1 VSGCP
6 DHLENRHITLG
17 TQNSKL
23 FLALLTFLPPG
34 SGQLAIDIG
43 VGKTNWLFAPRGI
56 FIPGLSTAGPFPA
69 TITFDMD
76 LSIVIP
82 MYEEEGNARILQER
96 LTSALD
102 DLQDLECEIIYVND
116 GSRDKTLDELR
127 KIALEDSRVTVLDLR
142 RNYGQTAAMSAG
154 FDRASGM
161 VIVAMDGDL
170 QNDPADIRMLFEEL
184 ENGYDVVSGWRKN
197 RKDNSLMRTFPSRV
211 ANWLIGMVTGV
222 KLHDYGCSLKA
233 YRAEILHD
241 VKLYGEMHRFI
252 PALAFWAGARVTELP
267 VRHHARRHGKAKY
280 GISRTFRVLLDLVT
294 VKFLLSFSTSPL
306 RMFGSAGA
314 VSAMAGGVILAIQTW
329 RRLFIEGY
337 TLADKPI
344 VLAGVFLALL
354 GVQLFSIGLLAE
366 LVVRTY
372 HESQGK
378 PVYAVREVIKTP

>member
-1 VSGCP
+1 M
-6 DHLENRHITLG
+6 IT
-17 TQNSKL
+17 
-23 FLALLTFLPPG
+23 
-34 SGQLAIDIG
+34 
-43 VGKTNWLFAPRGI
+43 
-56 FIPGLSTAGPFPA
+56 FIPCLSTPGPFPA
-69 TITFDMD
+69 NIALDMD

-82 MYEEEGNARILQER
+82 MYEEEENVRILHERIKSSLDELQE
-96 LTSALD
+96 
-102 DLQDLECEIIYVND
+102 LQSEIIYVND
-116 GSRDKTLDELR
+116 GSKDRTLEELK
-127 KIALEDSRVTVLDLR
+127 KIARQDRRVTVLDLR

-154 FDRASGM
+154 FDRASGEI
-161 VIVAMDGDL
+161 IVAMDGDL
-170 QNDPADIRMLFEEL
+170 QNDPADIRMLLEEL

-211 ANWLIGMVTGV
+211 ANWLIGVVTGV

-252 PALAFWAGARVTELP
+252 PALASWVGARVTEMP
-267 VRHHARRHGKAKY
+267 VSHHARQHGKAKY

-306 RMFGSAGA
+306 RMFGSVGA
-314 VSAMAGGVILAIQTW
+314 VSALAGGLILAVQTW

-344 VLAGVFLALL
+344 VLAGVFLVLL
-354 GVQLFSIGLLAE
+354 GVQLISIGLLAE

-378 PVYAVREVIKTP
+378 PVYAVRSAYTAEGNSGIPAETDATEK